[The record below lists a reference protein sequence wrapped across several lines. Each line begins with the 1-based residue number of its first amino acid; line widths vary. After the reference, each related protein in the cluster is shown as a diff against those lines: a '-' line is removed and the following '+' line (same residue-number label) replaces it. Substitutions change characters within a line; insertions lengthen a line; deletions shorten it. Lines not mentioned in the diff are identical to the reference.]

1 MVIRTFGHNYEI
13 DLHGMTVSDAKREL
27 TLLLNRAGK
36 DCHEIEV
43 IHGYTGGTALRD
55 FVRREFTHPR
65 IERKF
70 LSLNQGITTLILK
83 RQRNGETQ

>member
-1 MVIRTFGHNYEI
+1 MIIRTFGHNY
-13 DLHGMTVSDAKREL
+13 
-27 TLLLNRAGK
+27 
-36 DCHEIEV
+36 EIEV

-83 RQRNGETQ
+83 R